1 MTDILSK
8 SNIKTIE
15 SELALIPKCS
25 RPGKYTLTF
34 EISYATGGVINALK
48 VKKYMEYEDR

>member
-1 MTDILSK
+1 MTTILSTA
-8 SNIKTIE
+8 NIKTIE

-34 EISYATGGVINALK
+34 EISYATGGTVNALK